1 MDKILLTSFF
11 ILYLIVPNLISANA
25 HIDGENNHLDNI
37 PFLQDSVNNYDS
49 LDQSLQLNDLST
61 IWRLSFD
68 SIKMPDNDGSMG
80 LLGFYYLAK
89 VSPFINGGIV
99 GYSAISGN
107 QGGLFVLGIEGN
119 IYHRLISK
127 LWINYG
133 LFVGGGGGKVGT
145 GNGSMIRSQIGL
157 SYDFERFKVGANY
170 SYVSFPDSRIQ
181 GKQVGL
187 SIAIPTKFYYT
198 NPNFIGRTINDLN
211 MLNHS
216 SSNIVFNRIYM
227 GIIVKNYFQEVATK
241 NTFGEVQDN
250 TIWLTGFELGRF
262 MTKNTYILLKTSGAF
277 KGNPHGYMDFL
288 AGIGYNYPF
297 IPKYLSLTGKITAG
311 SGGGGY
317 VETGG
322 GLLVETNIGLTLN
335 FTPNIAMQIDGG
347 YLNSPYG
354 NLKAIS
360 LTSKLL
366 YSIETASI
374 APTTRT
380 KSAEGIYNFNT
391 WAIRIT
397 NQVYKHPKRNQNIA
411 NDNVHLIC
419 VKFDKL
425 LNKYIF
431 LTGQAHSAYSG
442 NYVGG
447 YAAGLVG
454 VGIQSKTIFNDQ
466 VKANAEM
473 LIGAGGG
480 GHLAIGQGAI
490 AQSVFGITYNF
501 TNYFSLRMSTG
512 KLFAL
517 KDDLNNDIIDLGL
530 VINFATL
537 IRSLNY

>member
-11 ILYLIVPNLISANA
+11 ILYLIAPNLISANA

-37 PFLQDSVNNYDS
+37 PFLQNSVNNYDS
-49 LDQSLQLNDLST
+49 LDQSLRLNELST

-107 QGGLFVLGIEGN
+107 QGGLFVLGIESN

-157 SYDFERFKVGANY
+157 SYDFERFKVGAEY

-227 GIIVKNYFQEVATK
+227 GTIVKNYFQKVATK

-297 IPKYLSLTGKITAG
+297 IAKYLSLTGKITAG

-466 VKANAEM
+466 IKANAEM

-501 TNYFSLRMSTG
+501 TNYFSLRMSKG

>member
-11 ILYLIVPNLISANA
+11 ILYLIAPNLISANA

-145 GNGSMIRSQIGL
+145 GNGSTIRSQIGL
-157 SYDFERFKVGANY
+157 SYDFERFKVGADY

-454 VGIQSKTIFNDQ
+454 VGIQSKRIFNDQ

>member
-11 ILYLIVPNLISANA
+11 ILYLIAPNLISANA

-127 LWINYG
+127 FWINYG

-157 SYDFERFKVGANY
+157 SYDFERFKVGADY

-297 IPKYLSLTGKITAG
+297 IAKYLSLTGKITAG

>member
-11 ILYLIVPNLISANA
+11 ILYLIAPNLISANA

-37 PFLQDSVNNYDS
+37 PFLQNSVNNYDS

-227 GIIVKNYFQEVATK
+227 G
-241 NTFGEVQDN
+241 
-250 TIWLTGFELGRF
+250 
-262 MTKNTYILLKTSGAF
+262 
-277 KGNPHGYMDFL
+277 
-288 AGIGYNYPF
+288 
-297 IPKYLSLTGKITAG
+297 LSLIH
-311 SGGGGY
+311 
-317 VETGG
+317 
-322 GLLVETNIGLTLN
+322 I
-335 FTPNIAMQIDGG
+335 
-347 YLNSPYG
+347 
-354 NLKAIS
+354 
-360 LTSKLL
+360 
-366 YSIETASI
+366 
-374 APTTRT
+374 
-380 KSAEGIYNFNT
+380 
-391 WAIRIT
+391 
-397 NQVYKHPKRNQNIA
+397 
-411 NDNVHLIC
+411 
-419 VKFDKL
+419 
-425 LNKYIF
+425 
-431 LTGQAHSAYSG
+431 
-442 NYVGG
+442 
-447 YAAGLVG
+447 
-454 VGIQSKTIFNDQ
+454 
-466 VKANAEM
+466 
-473 LIGAGGG
+473 
-480 GHLAIGQGAI
+480 
-490 AQSVFGITYNF
+490 
-501 TNYFSLRMSTG
+501 
-512 KLFAL
+512 
-517 KDDLNNDIIDLGL
+517 
-530 VINFATL
+530 
-537 IRSLNY
+537 

>member
-11 ILYLIVPNLISANA
+11 ILYLIAPNLISANA

-157 SYDFERFKVGANY
+157 SYDFERFKVGAEY

-227 GIIVKNYFQEVATK
+227 GIIVKNYFQDVTTK

>member
-297 IPKYLSLTGKITAG
+297 IAKYLSLTGKITAG